1 MGKRGARN
9 SLENSIKLVMLYME
23 YRNVSRLGY
32 LPYSHYKN
40 LIRWCLSD
48 PPKLVVRRIFDILR
62 YRNCFTVHS
71 CRIKKHNKKY
81 LFNPHDRPHTMR
93 MNYLVVWND

>member
-9 SLENSIKLVMLYME
+9 SLENSIKLVILYME
-23 YRNVSRLGY
+23 YRRVSNLGY

-48 PPKLVVRRIFDILR
+48 PPKFVVRRIFDVLR

-71 CRIKKHNKKY
+71 HGAKGHNKKY
-81 LFNPHDRPHTMR
+81 LFNPHNRPHTMR
-93 MNYLVVWND
+93 MNFLVDWKD